1 MAKDLNKVQVIGYLG
16 VDPELRYTQ
25 QGTAVTTFRVAASR
39 TWTDAAGA
47 RQEET
52 EWFRVIAWEK
62 LGEIC
67 NQYLQ
72 KGARVYVEG
81 RLQTRKWQDT
91 DGQAHAMTELVA
103 NDMIMLS
110 SRNER
115 PSQTDEES
123 ARPRAATAATP
134 DANSMGDAPITE
146 APAAR
151 RGGHAA
157 PRARA
162 TEGAAT
168 PPPDDLPF

>member
-1 MAKDLNKVQVIGYLG
+1 
-16 VDPELRYTQ
+16 
-25 QGTAVTTFRVAASR
+25 
-39 TWTDAAGA
+39 
-47 RQEET
+47 
-52 EWFRVIAWEK
+52 
-62 LGEIC
+62 
-67 NQYLQ
+67 
-72 KGARVYVEG
+72 
-81 RLQTRKWQDT
+81 LQTRKWQDT

-103 NDMIMLS
+103 RDMIMLS

-115 PSQTDEES
+115 PSQPDEES
-123 ARPRAATAATP
+123 TRPGAATAATP

-157 PRARA
+157 ARARA

>member
-16 VDPELRYTQ
+16 ADPELRSTQ
-25 QGTAVTTFRVAASR
+25 QGTAMTTFRVAASR
-39 TWTDAAGA
+39 TWTDAVGA

-91 DGQAHAMTELVA
+91 DGQDHAMTEVVA

-110 SRNER
+110 SRSERTSTANEAPTQPR
-115 PSQTDEES
+115 ATVAAIQDAGPAGN
-123 ARPRAATAATP
+123 ARPTESSTTRSGNASPRASTSEHTATP
-134 DANSMGDAPITE
+134 L
-146 APAAR
+146 
-151 RGGHAA
+151 
-157 PRARA
+157 
-162 TEGAAT
+162 
-168 PPPDDLPF
+168 PDDLPF

>member
-16 VDPELRYTQ
+16 VDPDLRYTQ
-25 QGTAVTTFRVAASR
+25 QGTA
-39 TWTDAAGA
+39 
-47 RQEET
+47 
-52 EWFRVIAWEK
+52 
-62 LGEIC
+62 
-67 NQYLQ
+67 
-72 KGARVYVEG
+72 
-81 RLQTRKWQDT
+81 
-91 DGQAHAMTELVA
+91 MTELVA
-103 NDMIMLS
+103 HDMIMLS

-134 DANSMGDAPITE
+134 DANPVGDAPIIE

-157 PRARA
+157 ARARA